1 MNSEVIKVKMLKTID
16 LNKIYGEG
24 KMKFML

>member
-1 MNSEVIKVKMLKTID
+1 MNSEVIKVKMLKTTD